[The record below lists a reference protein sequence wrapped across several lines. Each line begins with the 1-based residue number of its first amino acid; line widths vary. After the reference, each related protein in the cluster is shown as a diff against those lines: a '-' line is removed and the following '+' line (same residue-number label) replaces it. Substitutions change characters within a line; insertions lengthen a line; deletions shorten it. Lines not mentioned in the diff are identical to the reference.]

1 VNPFQGKEFIKEIYE
16 EKKPPPHE
24 GPDATHIFPHF
35 TCATDT
41 DNITKVFKDVQEII
55 LRSYLNEFNLV

>member
-1 VNPFQGKEFIKEIYE
+1 MYE
-16 EKKPPPHE
+16 ERKPFPRE
-24 GPDATHIFPHF
+24 GPEATHIFPHE

-41 DNITKVFKDVQEII
+41 DNITKVFKNVQEII

>member
-1 VNPFQGKEFIKEIYE
+1 MYE
-16 EKKPPPHE
+16 EKKPLPND
-24 GPDATHIFPHF
+24 GPEATHIFPHF

-41 DNITKVFKDVQEII
+41 GNISKVFKDVQEII